1 MAELI
6 AVTEKFV
13 NAGVTHIVFA
23 PVVEDV
29 EAPTR
34 AEIDA
39 GTDLTREVTASS
51 GWQVSSSRV
60 TYNPLHSKFTPSIEG
75 RLSVEDSSL
84 TFPQDIG
91 GEDVREILPRGTRGF
106 ILIMH
111 GGDVPDRP
119 MDVWP
124 VAVSSLGKT
133 VSTEGTE
140 VANIVVSFAIVAPPA
155 EDVAIPGNGGGGG
168 ADPSP

>member
-1 MAELI
+1 MPAEQI
-6 AVTEKFV
+6 GVTEKFV
-13 NAGVTHIVFA
+13 NAGVTRIGFV
-23 PVVEDV
+23 PVIEDV

-39 GTDLTREVTASS
+39 GTDLTREITAAS

-84 TFPQDIG
+84 TLPQDLEG
-91 GEDVREILPRGTRGF
+91 TDVREILPRGTRGF
-106 ILIMH
+106 IVVMH

-155 EDVAIPGNGGGGG
+155 EDVPVPAAGTP
-168 ADPSP
+168 

>member
-1 MAELI
+1 MAEQI
-6 AVTEKFV
+6 QVTEKFV

-23 PVVEDV
+23 PLVEDV
-29 EAPTR
+29 DAPTR

-39 GTDLTREVTASS
+39 GTDLTREVVASS

-84 TFPQDIG
+84 TFPQDIEG
-91 GEDVREILPRGTRGF
+91 TDVREILPRGTRGHV
-106 ILIMH
+106 LIMH

-155 EDVAIPGNGGGGG
+155 EDVAIPGAGT
-168 ADPSP
+168 PSP